1 MVRKK
6 ILMESL
12 YYKQEI
18 EKILKILHTNW
29 INPEEREAL
38 VKILNTI
45 WDRGYTLGWMEGLYS
60 GYEQN

>member
-1 MVRKK
+1 
-6 ILMESL
+6 MESL